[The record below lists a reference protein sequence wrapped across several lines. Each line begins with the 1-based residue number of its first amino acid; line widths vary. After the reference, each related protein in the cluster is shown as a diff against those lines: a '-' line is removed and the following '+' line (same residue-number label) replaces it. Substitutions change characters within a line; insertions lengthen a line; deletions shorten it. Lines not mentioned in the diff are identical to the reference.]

1 MTAPVPSVPELF
13 VPVMK
18 AMETLGGSAS
28 IEEINDRVAQV
39 MGLPES
45 TRAGLHGNGP
55 TDDQIRSPVRMD
67 QKLAEECRPHRL

>member
-1 MTAPVPSVPELF
+1 MRAPFPSVPELF

-28 IEEINDRVAQV
+28 IEEINDRLAQM
-39 MGLPES
+39 MGLPEA

-55 TDDQIRSPVRMD
+55 TTKFDYRCAWTS
-67 QKLAEECRPHRL
+67 